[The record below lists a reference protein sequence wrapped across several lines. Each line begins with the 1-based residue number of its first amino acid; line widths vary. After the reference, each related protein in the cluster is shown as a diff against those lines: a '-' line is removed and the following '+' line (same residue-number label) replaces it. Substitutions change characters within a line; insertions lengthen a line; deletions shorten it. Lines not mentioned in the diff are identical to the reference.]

1 MDGHVKLMLVRCVRF
16 ASPRFTPLIAA
27 RAPVPSSVWKFDI
40 RSRPARR
47 ACPTRWTLTRILS
60 FPGAQPE
67 VESSDDEEDAWAKW
81 EAKNHEQ
88 RERRR
93 LMGELRGARALAS
106 ETSRAVRDART
117 RSRSPEGGR
126 RGPRAKRDPIY
137 AELLDR
143 RDQNAERLRE
153 ARERQYFHDAEEFL
167 GTKSPQSR
175 PSPGSGRS
183 PGRPRSSPGVRALP
197 APGDP
202 SRDSSSDDD
211 DDEGDDARRGRETA
225 GGASVRAALSRQLA
239 ATRRSLSRPSS
250 AASHRAPR
258 RPPSRAASEGA
269 FSPGRGRP
277 ASRYGEYDYDG
288 DKVAFGCHFTYEAEA
303 ARARRGVVP
312 PRHSAKT
319 TTTFDPPRLF
329 TSSRPME
336 RVRNRRAMER
346 AWRRQELT
354 ESVVMRTV
362 GTLAGEP
369 GLRKHWD
376 DPLRAAAE
384 QAAAKVASEEG
395 IAATSETARAAARRA
410 AAAAARLVDA
420 ELLSSDGDSPEGR
433 SLRSRAKRAYLGD
446 VAAALRDPV
455 GFAALPPDRFHVD
468 AREDRPRGF
477 ESDDGASGD
486 EGESLDDG
494 EGLDDDEY
502 GDFAREL
509 AVVDAADARAP
520 SRPGSRFEASRFE
533 ASRPA
538 SVLTSPSR
546 RRRPR
551 VTSASAS
558 SVRRESRRSS
568 SSSAPPPPSDD
579 PYSNRPIARGRF
591 LRSGHGGAGMARG
604 RSVAAMEEFSNPEH
618 AARLRRSLE
627 ASAGPALAAARA
639 EQARAAARVG
649 HARARA
655 RREAEAAAKAE
666 AAARAA
672 RRSVRRK
679 PPVFAAPAPRFDAP
693 GSARES
699 LDDASLVIEARRR
712 LDAKLHRDEN
722 RHVSYSRRPSAPPRR
737 SKPPPRPDFDLD
749 VSTPS
754 DGRAFLG
761 APASPVYTPIA
772 RAHGANDAAA
782 RFAEAHR
789 RAVMEPSPV
798 SVRFRPGDATTSP
811 GSTREVDAWN
821 PRAKRQT
828 PEGKH
833 GLQLVRETLASE
845 LDWARG

>member
-1 MDGHVKLMLVRCVRF
+1 
-16 ASPRFTPLIAA
+16 
-27 RAPVPSSVWKFDI
+27 
-40 RSRPARR
+40 
-47 ACPTRWTLTRILS
+47 
-60 FPGAQPE
+60 
-67 VESSDDEEDAWAKW
+67 
-81 EAKNHEQ
+81 
-88 RERRR
+88 
-93 LMGELRGARALAS
+93 
-106 ETSRAVRDART
+106 
-117 RSRSPEGGR
+117 
-126 RGPRAKRDPIY
+126 
-137 AELLDR
+137 
-143 RDQNAERLRE
+143 
-153 ARERQYFHDAEEFL
+153 
-167 GTKSPQSR
+167 
-175 PSPGSGRS
+175 
-183 PGRPRSSPGVRALP
+183 
-197 APGDP
+197 
-202 SRDSSSDDD
+202 
-211 DDEGDDARRGRETA
+211 
-225 GGASVRAALSRQLA
+225 
-239 ATRRSLSRPSS
+239 
-250 AASHRAPR
+250 
-258 RPPSRAASEGA
+258 
-269 FSPGRGRP
+269 
-277 ASRYGEYDYDG
+277 
-288 DKVAFGCHFTYEAEA
+288 
-303 ARARRGVVP
+303 
-312 PRHSAKT
+312 
-319 TTTFDPPRLF
+319 
-329 TSSRPME
+329 ME

-486 EGESLDDG
+486 EGENIDDG

-509 AVVDAADARAP
+509 AVVDAADARAI
-520 SRPGSRFEASRFE
+520 SPGLARRSLALRSLASRVGSHLALATE
-533 ASRPA
+533 TTACDVRVGVVRP
-538 SVLTSPSR
+538 
-546 RRRPR
+546 PR
-551 VTSASAS
+551 IPPL
-558 SVRRESRRSS
+558 S

-604 RSVAAMEEFSNPEH
+604 RSVAAMEEFRTRNTP
-618 AARLRRSLE
+618 LVCVDRRDVGGSRV
-627 ASAGPALAAARA
+627 GGARA

-679 PPVFAAPAPRFDAP
+679 PPVP
-693 GSARES
+693 GAGASIRRAGFRAR
-699 LDDASLVIEARRR
+699 IHRRR
-712 LDAKLHRDEN
+712 VTRQRGASTVGREAPSRRRTDTCPT
-722 RHVSYSRRPSAPPRR
+722 SRRPSAPPRR
-737 SKPPPRPDFDLD
+737 AKPPPRPDFDLD

-754 DGRAFLG
+754 DGRVALG

-782 RFAEAHR
+782 RPR
-789 RAVMEPSPV
+789 R
-798 SVRFRPGDATTSP
+798 RTDA
-811 GSTREVDAWN
+811 R
-821 PRAKRQT
+821 
-828 PEGKH
+828 
-833 GLQLVRETLASE
+833 
-845 LDWARG
+845 

>member
-1 MDGHVKLMLVRCVRF
+1 M
-16 ASPRFTPLIAA
+16 
-27 RAPVPSSVWKFDI
+27 
-40 RSRPARR
+40 
-47 ACPTRWTLTRILS
+47 
-60 FPGAQPE
+60 
-67 VESSDDEEDAWAKW
+67 ESSDDEEDAWAKW

-106 ETSRAVRDART
+106 EAETSRAVRDASS
-117 RSRSPEGGR
+117 RSRSPGESRSPAGGR

-143 RDQNAERLRE
+143 RDQNAERVRE

-167 GTKSPQSR
+167 ETKSPQSR
-175 PSPGSGRS
+175 RSSPGAGRS
-183 PGRPRSSPGVRALP
+183 PGRPRSSPGLRALP
-197 APGDP
+197 APGDA
-202 SRDSSSDDD
+202 SRDSSSSSD
-211 DDEGDDARRGRETA
+211 DDEGDDDGGRLGRETA
-225 GGASVRAALSRQLA
+225 GGALARAALGRQLA
-239 ATRRSLSRPSS
+239 ATRRFLSRPSS
-250 AASHRAPR
+250 AASRRAPPR
-258 RPPSRAASEGA
+258 APSRAASEGA
-269 FSPGRGRP
+269 VSPGRDRGRGAVSPGRSRP
-277 ASRYGEYDYDG
+277 ASRYGDYDYDG
-288 DKVAFGCHFTYEAEA
+288 DKVAFGCHYTYEAEA

-312 PRHSAKT
+312 PRHTAKT
-319 TTTFDPPRLF
+319 TTAFNPPRLF

-336 RVRNRRAMER
+336 RERNRRAMER

-384 QAAAKVASEEG
+384 QAAAKVATEEG
-395 IAATSETARAAARRA
+395 VAATSEMARAAARRA

-455 GFAALPPDRFHVD
+455 RFAALPPDHFHVD

-477 ESDDGASGD
+477 ESDDDASGD
-486 EGESLDDG
+486 DFDDG
-494 EGLDDDEY
+494 EDFADDDPDEY

-509 AVVDAADARAP
+509 AVVDAADARAR
-520 SRPGSRFEASRFE
+520 SRPGSRHGSRPG
-533 ASRPA
+533 SRPA
-538 SVLTSPSR
+538 SLPTSPSR
-546 RRRPR
+546 PRRPR
-551 VTSASAS
+551 STSTSATSFG
-558 SVRRESRRSS
+558 REPRRSS

-604 RSVAAMEEFSNPEH
+604 RSVAAMEESSNPEH

-627 ASAGPALAAARA
+627 TSAGPALAAARA

-655 RREAEAAAKAE
+655 KREAEAAAKAE

-679 PPVFAAPAPRFDAP
+679 PPVFVAPIAPNAAPSRFGPP

-699 LDDASLVIEARRR
+699 IDDASLVSEARRR
-712 LDAKLHRDEN
+712 LGAKLHRDGN
-722 RHVSYSRRPSAPPRR
+722 RYMSSARRSAASSASASASASAAAASRRRAE
-737 SKPPPRPDFDLD
+737 PPPRPDFDLD
-749 VSTPS
+749 LSTPS
-754 DGRAFLG
+754 DGRFLLG
-761 APASPVYTPIA
+761 APASPVYTPVA
-772 RAHGANDAAA
+772 RARGADAAAA

-798 SVRFRPGDATTSP
+798 SVRFRGAGTATSAATGGIATGSP
-811 GSTREVDAWN
+811 GLSRDDARYSERRNPYARRES
-821 PRAKRQT
+821 

>member
-1 MDGHVKLMLVRCVRF
+1 
-16 ASPRFTPLIAA
+16 
-27 RAPVPSSVWKFDI
+27 
-40 RSRPARR
+40 
-47 ACPTRWTLTRILS
+47 
-60 FPGAQPE
+60 
-67 VESSDDEEDAWAKW
+67 
-81 EAKNHEQ
+81 
-88 RERRR
+88 
-93 LMGELRGARALAS
+93 MGELRGARSLAS

-202 SRDSSSDDD
+202 SRDSSSSSD
-211 DDEGDDARRGRETA
+211 DDEGDDARGGGRR
-225 GGASVRAALSRQLA
+225 RAARRFARRSVANSRRRVDLSLGRRARRRIARLA
-239 ATRRSLSRPSS
+239 A
-250 AASHRAPR
+250 R
-258 RPPSRAASEGA
+258 RPEPPVRVPSPRDAVVPRLDTGSTTTTATRLRSGA
-269 FSPGRGRP
+269 T
-277 ASRYGEYDYDG
+277 SR
-288 DKVAFGCHFTYEAEA
+288 TRLRRR
-303 ARARRGVVP
+303 ARARRRPASALREDHHHVRSPSIVHVESSDGTRAQQARDGTRVASPGAHGVGGDANGGHP
-312 PRHSAKT
+312 
-319 TTTFDPPRLF
+319 
-329 TSSRPME
+329 
-336 RVRNRRAMER
+336 
-346 AWRRQELT
+346 
-354 ESVVMRTV
+354 
-362 GTLAGEP
+362 LAGEP

-455 GFAALPPDRFHVD
+455 GFAALPPDRFNVD
-468 AREDRPRGF
+468 VREDRPRGL
-477 ESDDGASGD
+477 ESGD
-486 EGESLDDG
+486 EGENIDDG
-494 EGLDDDEY
+494 EGFDDDEY

-520 SRPGSRFEASRFE
+520 SRPGSRFEASRFEASRFE

-627 ASAGPALAAARA
+627 TSAGPALAAARA

-649 HARARA
+649 RARARA

-699 LDDASLVIEARRR
+699 IDDASLVSEARRR
-712 LDAKLHRDEN
+712 LDAKLHRDGN
-722 RHVSYSRRPSAPPRR
+722 RHLSSSRAPRRPLSARSRPLVRISTSTCPLRATGARSSARRRRPCTRRSRARTARTTPPRDSRRRT
-737 SKPPPRPDFDLD
+737 D
-749 VSTPS
+749 
-754 DGRAFLG
+754 
-761 APASPVYTPIA
+761 A
-772 RAHGANDAAA
+772 RC
-782 RFAEAHR
+782 
-789 RAVMEPSPV
+789 
-798 SVRFRPGDATTSP
+798 
-811 GSTREVDAWN
+811 WN
-821 PRAKRQT
+821 PRRCPCDFDRATRRRRPGRRVTT
-828 PEGKH
+828 PGTRRGGIRIRAQK
-833 GLQLVRETLASE
+833 GNRPRGNTVCSSC
-845 LDWARG
+845 ARRSRPSSTGPEVER

>member
-47 ACPTRWTLTRILS
+47 ACPARWTLTRILS
-60 FPGAQPE
+60 SPGAQPE

-202 SRDSSSDDD
+202 SRDSSSSSD
-211 DDEGDDARRGRETA
+211 DDEGDDARGGRETA

-269 FSPGRGRP
+269 VSPGRGRP

-486 EGESLDDG
+486 EGENIDDG

-509 AVVDAADARAP
+509 AVVAPRTPARHLAGLARRSLARRSLASRVGSHLALATETTACDVRVGVVRPPRIPPLVFLLRAP
-520 SRPGSRFEASRFE
+520 APSGR
-533 ASRPA
+533 
-538 SVLTSPSR
+538 SVLEPAHRAGRFAQRSR
-546 RRRPR
+546 RCGHGARSKRRGDGGILEPG
-551 VTSASAS
+551 T
-558 SVRRESRRSS
+558 RRSS
-568 SSSAPPPPSDD
+568 AS
-579 PYSNRPIARGRF
+579 IARDVGGSRV
-591 LRSGHGGAGMARG
+591 GGA
-604 RSVAAMEEFSNPEH
+604 
-618 AARLRRSLE
+618 RRN
-627 ASAGPALAAARA
+627 R
-639 EQARAAARVG
+639 RAAARVG
-649 HARARA
+649 HARARRRTRGGGGGERRRRRGAPIRSKETA
-655 RREAEAAAKAE
+655 RVCGAGA
-666 AAARAA
+666 
-672 RRSVRRK
+672 SI
-679 PPVFAAPAPRFDAP
+679 DAP

-699 LDDASLVIEARRR
+699 IDDASLVSEARRR

-722 RHVSYSRRPSAPPRR
+722 RHVSSRDAPRRPLGARSRPLVRISTSTCPLERRARVPRR
-737 SKPPPRPDFDLD
+737 AGVAR
-749 VSTPS
+749 VHAN
-754 DGRAFLG
+754 R
-761 APASPVYTPIA
+761 A
-772 RAHGANDAAA
+772 RA
-782 RFAEAHR
+782 RRERRR
-789 RAVMEPSPV
+789 RAIRGGAQTRGDGTLAG
-798 SVRFRPGDATTSP
+798 VRAI
-811 GSTREVDAWN
+811 STGRRDDVARVDA
-821 PRAKRQT
+821 
-828 PEGKH
+828 
-833 GLQLVRETLASE
+833 
-845 LDWARG
+845 

>member
-47 ACPTRWTLTRILS
+47 ACPARWTLTRILS
-60 FPGAQPE
+60 SPGAQPE

-202 SRDSSSDDD
+202 SRDSSSSSD
-211 DDEGDDARRGRETA
+211 DDEGDDARGGRETA

-269 FSPGRGRP
+269 VSPGRGRP

-288 DKVAFGCHFTYEAEA
+288 DKVAFGCHFTSEAEA

-486 EGESLDDG
+486 EGENIDDG

-520 SRPGSRFEASRFE
+520 SRPGSRVEASRFE

-627 ASAGPALAAARA
+627 TSSGPALAAARGTGA
-639 EQARAAARVG
+639 RGGACRPRARARDARRRRRRRRGGGARGAPIRSKETARVCG
-649 HARARA
+649 AGASIRRAGLRARIHRRRVTRQRGASTVGREAPSRREPTRVLLETPLGAPSAREAAPSSGFRPRRVHSERRARVPRRAGVARVHANRARA
-655 RREAEAAAKAE
+655 RRE
-666 AAARAA
+666 
-672 RRSVRRK
+672 
-679 PPVFAAPAPRFDAP
+679 
-693 GSARES
+693 
-699 LDDASLVIEARRR
+699 RRR
-712 LDAKLHRDEN
+712 RAIRGGAQTRGDGTLAGVRAISTGRRD
-722 RHVSYSRRPSAPPRR
+722 
-737 SKPPPRPDFDLD
+737 D
-749 VSTPS
+749 V
-754 DGRAFLG
+754 
-761 APASPVYTPIA
+761 A
-772 RAHGANDAAA
+772 R
-782 RFAEAHR
+782 
-789 RAVMEPSPV
+789 
-798 SVRFRPGDATTSP
+798 
-811 GSTREVDAWN
+811 VDA
-821 PRAKRQT
+821 
-828 PEGKH
+828 
-833 GLQLVRETLASE
+833 
-845 LDWARG
+845 

>member
-1 MDGHVKLMLVRCVRF
+1 
-16 ASPRFTPLIAA
+16 
-27 RAPVPSSVWKFDI
+27 
-40 RSRPARR
+40 
-47 ACPTRWTLTRILS
+47 
-60 FPGAQPE
+60 
-67 VESSDDEEDAWAKW
+67 
-81 EAKNHEQ
+81 
-88 RERRR
+88 
-93 LMGELRGARALAS
+93 MGELRGARALAS

-183 PGRPRSSPGVRALP
+183 PGRPIVPGCSRPPRARGPIPRLVLVL
-197 APGDP
+197 G
-202 SRDSSSDDD
+202 R
-211 DDEGDDARRGRETA
+211 RRGRRRA
-225 GGASVRAALSRQLA
+225 GREGDGGRPRVGSARRSVANSRRRVDLSLGRRARRRIARLA
-239 ATRRSLSRPSS
+239 A
-250 AASHRAPR
+250 R
-258 RPPSRAASEGA
+258 RPEPPVRVPSPRDAVVPRLDTGSTTTTATRLRSGA
-269 FSPGRGRP
+269 T
-277 ASRYGEYDYDG
+277 SR
-288 DKVAFGCHFTYEAEA
+288 TRLRRR
-303 ARARRGVVP
+303 ARARVVP

-433 SLRSRAKRAYLGD
+433 SLKGRAKRAYLGD
-446 VAAALRDPV
+446 VAAALRDPS
-455 GFAALPPDRFHVD
+455 GSPRYPDRFHVD

-486 EGESLDDG
+486 EGENIDDG
-494 EGLDDDEY
+494 EGL
-502 GDFAREL
+502 GRRRVRRFRARTRRRRRRGRPRAISPGL
-509 AVVDAADARAP
+509 ARRSLALR
-520 SRPGSRFEASRFE
+520 SLASRVGSHLALATE
-533 ASRPA
+533 TTACDVP
-538 SVLTSPSR
+538 R
-546 RRRPR
+546 RRRP
-551 VTSASAS
+551 SAANPAA
-558 SVRRESRRSS
+558 RLPPPR
-568 SSSAPPPPSDD
+568 PPPPSDD

-627 ASAGPALAAARA
+627 TSAGPALAAARA

-666 AAARAA
+666 AAARGAPIRSKETA
-672 RRSVRRK
+672 RVCGAGASIRRAGLRARIHRRRVTRQRGASTVGREAPSRREPTRVLLETPLGAPLGARSRPLVRISTSTCPLR
-679 PPVFAAPAPRFDAP
+679 AT
-693 GSARES
+693 GARS
-699 LDDASLVIEARRR
+699 SARRR
-712 LDAKLHRDEN
+712 RPCTRQSRARTARTTPPRD
-722 RHVSYSRRPSAPPRR
+722 SRRRT
-737 SKPPPRPDFDLD
+737 D
-749 VSTPS
+749 
-754 DGRAFLG
+754 
-761 APASPVYTPIA
+761 A
-772 RAHGANDAAA
+772 R
-782 RFAEAHR
+782 
-789 RAVMEPSPV
+789 
-798 SVRFRPGDATTSP
+798 
-811 GSTREVDAWN
+811 
-821 PRAKRQT
+821 
-828 PEGKH
+828 
-833 GLQLVRETLASE
+833 
-845 LDWARG
+845 

>member
-1 MDGHVKLMLVRCVRF
+1 M
-16 ASPRFTPLIAA
+16 
-27 RAPVPSSVWKFDI
+27 
-40 RSRPARR
+40 
-47 ACPTRWTLTRILS
+47 
-60 FPGAQPE
+60 
-67 VESSDDEEDAWAKW
+67 ESSDDEEDAWAKW

-93 LMGELRGARALAS
+93 LMGELQGARALAS
-106 ETSRAVRDART
+106 ETSRAVRDARS
-117 RSRSPEGGR
+117 RSRSPGESRSPGGGR

-167 GTKSPQSR
+167 ETKSPQSR
-175 PSPGSGRS
+175 RSSPGAGRS
-183 PGRPRSSPGVRALP
+183 PGRPRSSPGLRALP
-197 APGDP
+197 APGDA
-202 SRDSSSDDD
+202 SRDSSSSSD
-211 DDEGDDARRGRETA
+211 DDEGDDDARRGRETA
-225 GGASVRAALSRQLA
+225 GGALARAALGRQLA
-239 ATRRSLSRPSS
+239 ATRRFLSRPSS
-250 AASHRAPR
+250 AASRRAPPR
-258 RPPSRAASEGA
+258 APSRAASEGA
-269 FSPGRGRP
+269 VSPGRDRGRGAVSPGRSRP
-277 ASRYGEYDYDG
+277 ASRYGDYDYDG

-319 TTTFDPPRLF
+319 TTAFDPPRLF

-336 RVRNRRAMER
+336 RERNRRAMER

-384 QAAAKVASEEG
+384 QAAAKVANEEG
-395 IAATSETARAAARRA
+395 VAATSEMARAAARRA

-455 GFAALPPDRFHVD
+455 GFAALPPDQFHVD

-477 ESDDGASGD
+477 ESDDDASGD
-486 EGESLDDG
+486 DFDDG
-494 EGLDDDEY
+494 EDFADDDRDEY

-509 AVVDAADARAP
+509 AVVDAADARAR
-520 SRPGSRFEASRFE
+520 SRPGSRHG
-533 ASRPA
+533 SRPA
-538 SVLTSPSR
+538 SLPTSPSR
-546 RRRPR
+546 PRRPR
-551 VTSASAS
+551 STSTSAT
-558 SVRRESRRSS
+558 SVGREPRRSS
-568 SSSAPPPPSDD
+568 SSSAPPRPSDD

-604 RSVAAMEEFSNPEH
+604 RSVAAMEESSDPEH

-627 ASAGPALAAARA
+627 TSAGPALAAARA

-655 RREAEAAAKAE
+655 KREAEAVAKAE

-679 PPVFAAPAPRFDAP
+679 PPVFVAPVAPSRFGPP

-699 LDDASLVIEARRR
+699 IDDASLVDEARRR
-712 LDAKLHRDEN
+712 LGAKLHREGN
-722 RHVSYSRRPSAPPRR
+722 RYMSSARRSAASSASASAAAAAASRRRAE
-737 SKPPPRPDFDLD
+737 PPPRPDFDLD
-749 VSTPS
+749 LSTPS
-754 DGRAFLG
+754 DGRFLLG
-761 APASPVYTPIA
+761 APASPVYTPVA
-772 RAHGANDAAA
+772 RAHGADAAAA

-798 SVRFRPGDATTSP
+798 SVRFRAGTATGAATGSP
-811 GSTREVDAWN
+811 GLTRDDARYSERRN
-821 PRAKRQT
+821 PYARRES